1 MSNTVLLG
9 SSRPSSAAS
18 PGPTMAVVLVVW
30 FVLVFLLGARGAFVT
45 PSGSPPLPILV
56 GFLAPLLAFFAGW
69 RMSWRFRAFVL
80 AVDLH
85 LATAIQAWRFAGL
98 GFLALYAQGVLP
110 GLFAWPAGLGD
121 IAIGITA
128 PWLIL
133 ALLRR
138 PGFAAGKSFMVWN
151 LLGIL
156 DLLVAVGTG
165 VLASGF
171 AVGLAGEPTTGP
183 MAQLPLVLIPAYFV
197 PIFIVL
203 HVTALIQGRNLAGN
217 SGRQAWP
224 R

>member
-9 SSRPSSAAS
+9 SSRPSPAAS
-18 PGPTMAVVLVVW
+18 PGPTMAVVLMVW
-30 FVLVFLLGARGAFVT
+30 FALVFLLGARGAFVT
-45 PSGSPPLPILV
+45 PSGAPPLPILV

-69 RMSWRFRAFVL
+69 RMSRRFRAFVL
-80 AVDLH
+80 TVDLR

-128 PWLIL
+128 PWQVL

-165 VLASGF
+165 VLASGLV
-171 AVGLAGEPTTGP
+171 VGLAGETTTGP

-203 HVTALIQGRNLAGN
+203 HVTALIQGRNLAAN
-217 SGRQAWP
+217 PGRQA
-224 R
+224 